1 MDSEKTQFITPVV
14 TVTTRPQP
22 RRPSTL
28 SKVFITLAA
37 GLLSTLFLI
46 HLHASCPHHQQLR
59 KHIDVEAVQQCS
71 IDNLKS
77 DLWFLDDAV
86 PIEPEEFLERRD
98 RLAKALAVNGVDAFV
113 LEPGYTFQ

>member
-1 MDSEKTQFITPVV
+1 MDPEKAQFITPVV
-14 TVTTRPQP
+14 AATRPQP
-22 RRPSTL
+22 RRQSTL
-28 SKVFITLAA
+28 SKVFITLGAA
-37 GLLSTLFLI
+37 LLSAFFLV
-46 HLHASCPHHQQLR
+46 HLHASCPHHQQSR
-59 KHIDVEAVQQCS
+59 KHIDVDAVQQCS

-86 PIEPEEFLERRD
+86 PIEAEEFLERRD

>member
-14 TVTTRPQP
+14 VKTRPQP

-28 SKVFITLAA
+28 SKVIFTISAA
-37 GLLSTLFLI
+37 LISAFFLV
-46 HLHASCPHHQQLR
+46 HLHASCSHHQQLR
-59 KHIDVEAVQQCS
+59 KHVDVDAVQQCS

-77 DLWFLDDAV
+77 DLWFLDDVV
-86 PIEPEEFLERRD
+86 PIKPEEFLERRD

>member
-1 MDSEKTQFITPVV
+1 MDDKAHLYTPVV
-14 TVTTRPQP
+14 VTTHRPEP
-22 RRPSTL
+22 RR
-28 SKVFITLAA
+28 
-37 GLLSTLFLI
+37 GLLSRVFVTLVAAFFSAFFLV
-46 HLHASCPHHQQLR
+46 HLHAAGAHRQLR
-59 KHIDVEAVQQCS
+59 KGIDVEAVQQCS

-86 PIEPEEFLERRD
+86 PIEAEEFLERRD